1 MKWFRKLSKIVL
13 STLGLITLRK
23 KWLRRSSKGI
33 LLTMGLIVSRVLIA
47 GAQVTVSPQA
57 PPTGASALTTVLSYM
72 QWLGIVGGVGLGAL
86 IAGIKIALQHD
97 MEGGK
102 KDLMYS
108 IVGGIVITL
117 IATILNL
124 FV

>member
-1 MKWFRKLSKIVL
+1 MKWLKKLFKGILSALGLKWFRKSSKGVL
-13 STLGLITLRK
+13 LTLGLLA
-23 KWLRRSSKGI
+23 L
-33 LLTMGLIVSRVLIA
+33 RVLIA
-47 GAQVTVSPQA
+47 GAQVSVSPTA
-57 PPTGASALTTVLSYM
+57 PPTASSALTTVLGYL

-102 KDLMYS
+102 RDLMYS

-124 FV
+124 FI

>member
-1 MKWFRKLSKIVL
+1 
-13 STLGLITLRK
+13 
-23 KWLRRSSKGI
+23 
-33 LLTMGLIVSRVLIA
+33 
-47 GAQVTVSPQA
+47 
-57 PPTGASALTTVLSYM
+57 LTTVLGYL

-86 IAGIKIALQHD
+86 IAGIKIAMMHD

-102 KDLMYS
+102 RDLLYS
-108 IVGGIVITL
+108 IIGGVIITL